1 MGGLMHPF
9 TRIVSHA
16 APLDR
21 SDIDTD
27 QIIPARHLKRIERS
41 GYGVFLFEAWRSEPS
56 FALNRPELAGSEIL
70 LTGANFGCGSSREHA
85 VWALLDAG
93 FRAVIAPSFADIF
106 ASNAAQNGLLTV
118 RLAEDAVQAL
128 VARSIEEPS
137 IQLSIDLE
145 TQTVSAPFATHEFEI
160 DAEVKANL
168 LAGRDAIATTLLQE
182 PAISAYEAR
191 RPSRL
196 PSIQTSGA

>member
-1 MGGLMHPF
+1 MRPV

-21 SDIDTD
+21 SDVDTD
-27 QIIPARHLKRIERS
+27 QIIPARHLKRVERS
-41 GYGVFLFEAWRSEPS
+41 GYGVFLFEAWRGQPS
-56 FALNRPELAGSEIL
+56 FVLNRPEHSGSEIL
-70 LTGANFGCGSSREHA
+70 LAGANFGCGSSREHA

-118 RLAEDAVQAL
+118 RLPEAAVQTLLDRCAKD
-128 VARSIEEPS
+128 PS
-137 IQLSIDLE
+137 TELNIDLE
-145 TQTVSAPFATHEFEI
+145 SQIVSAPFATHEFEI

-182 PAISAYEAR
+182 AAISAYESG

-196 PSIQTSGA
+196 PRIQEPGA